1 MNYPLKYSEFGEWWQ
16 YIIGFWKHKFAI
28 FSFTDWIGV
37 YIFYIN
43 NQDQKKGQEAENRM
57 ETENVFEAPGS
68 KTMA

>member
-1 MNYPLKYSEFGEWWQ
+1 MANNTRLVSENKSSPYSPLKIELMF
-16 YIIGFWKHKFAI
+16 I
-28 FSFTDWIGV
+28 

-57 ETENVFEAPGS
+57 ETENVFEALGS